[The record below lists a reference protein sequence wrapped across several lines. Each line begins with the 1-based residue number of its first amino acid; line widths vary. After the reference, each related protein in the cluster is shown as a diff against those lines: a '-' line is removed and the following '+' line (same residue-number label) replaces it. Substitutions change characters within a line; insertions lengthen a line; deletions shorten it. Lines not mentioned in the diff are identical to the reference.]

1 MVTLPTQPKPTF
13 LTMGPLGKLEVTE
26 IAVCSLY
33 GHAELVEASHEM
45 DWHPMKWT
53 SIPWI
58 VLLAVGPL
66 GMLEVTCALCRWISR
81 QKDCMHRSS

>member
-1 MVTLPTQPKPTF
+1 M
-13 LTMGPLGKLEVTE
+13 
-26 IAVCSLY
+26 C
-33 GHAELVEASHEM
+33 HAELVEASHEM

-66 GMLEVTCALCRWISR
+66 DKLEVTALLAVEPPGRLEVTCAFVVGPLGMLEVTALLARDLSACSR
-81 QKDCMHRSS
+81 

>member
-45 DWHPMKWT
+45 DWHPM
-53 SIPWI
+53 
-58 VLLAVGPL
+58 G
-66 GMLEVTCALCRWISR
+66 CALSRGTSRQARGDSALSRWISR